1 MIALYAYGLTRKRIE
16 SKLAQA
22 RSSIESRADYKS
34 MTADQKKKF
43 MDKELEKVV
52 MPGSD
57 KHRALWQKELERA
70 LSTKDISIS
79 ESLNLK
85 TVFAHLF
92 EFDMTR
98 GSNVISFASR
108 GPTRSRGKDPEGAT
122 GNKDPGTP
130 GEGDPSEP
138 SPEEPTKPPEN
149 NSGGGRP
156 SSVKS
161 GPAHVYDKISA
172 DGKKYIVGR
181 IFESKRRRAE
191 LSLFEMLLHEA
202 PDDAPLDFDA
212 LWKVVNTKE
221 NQINKTP
228 DQLIQKAQASYTSKG
243 EVTRDKASDGLEV
256 RGSDVPE
263 DKQEAL
269 LKKYSDIS
277 KEITKILNARKMF
290 VSNGTEVKWDQ
301 IPKVDSDAL
310 QAQLKAYQAAC
321 KAYVQGNG
329 APELIKRIDP
339 NAIATLSKGWKF
351 TPTAA
356 PAGEVQATKEGYEKS
371 DALIFERW
379 QKLAGMK
386 II

>member
-1 MIALYAYGLTRKRIE
+1 
-16 SKLAQA
+16 
-22 RSSIESRADYKS
+22 
-34 MTADQKKKF
+34 
-43 MDKELEKVV
+43 
-52 MPGSD
+52 
-57 KHRALWQKELERA
+57 
-70 LSTKDISIS
+70 
-79 ESLNLK
+79 
-85 TVFAHLF
+85 
-92 EFDMTR
+92 
-98 GSNVISFASR
+98 
-108 GPTRSRGKDPEGAT
+108 
-122 GNKDPGTP
+122 
-130 GEGDPSEP
+130 
-138 SPEEPTKPPEN
+138 
-149 NSGGGRP
+149 
-156 SSVKS
+156 
-161 GPAHVYDKISA
+161 
-172 DGKKYIVGR
+172 
-181 IFESKRRRAE
+181 
-191 LSLFEMLLHEA
+191 MLLHEA